1 MSRRSEEMTIPD
13 EAVVYQIR
21 IAGQLGSHWVNRFEG
36 MTLTTKKNGDTLLTG
51 QVVDQAA
58 LHGLLKIVRDSGM
71 TLVSLMRLE
80 PKRSY
85 EPNVKQLFIQ

>member
-21 IAGQLGSHWVNRFEG
+21 IAEQLGSQWVTRFEG

-51 QVVDQAA
+51 QMVDQAA

-71 TLVSLMRLE
+71 NLDSIMLHE
-80 PKRSY
+80 PKRSN
-85 EPNVKQLFIQ
+85 EPNDKH